1 MTAKSWRVVL
11 SSEAEKDFVRILAY
25 TRDIFGPRQESIYET
40 TILTAIAELD
50 SGPEILGSL
59 ARDDLR
65 PGIRSMHV
73 ARHGRHGRH
82 VIMYRA
88 RHENVID
95 IIRILHDAMD
105 FARHVPPDID

>member
-1 MTAKSWRVVL
+1 MTDKSWRVVL
-11 SSEAEKDFVRILAY
+11 GSEVEKDFVRILDY
-25 TRDIFGPRQESIYET
+25 TRDVFGPRQEATYET
-40 TILTAIAELD
+40 TILAAIAELD
-50 SGPEILGSL
+50 SGPDVFGSL

-65 PGIRSMHV
+65 PGVRSIHV
-73 ARHGRHGRH
+73 ARHGCRGRH

>member
-1 MTAKSWRVVL
+1 MTEKSWRVVL
-11 SSEAEKDFVRILAY
+11 GSEAEKDFVRILGD
-25 TRDIFGPRQESIYET
+25 TRDIFGPRQEVIYET
-40 TILTAIAELD
+40 TILAALADLD
-50 SGPEILGSL
+50 SGPEILGSV

-65 PGIRSMHV
+65 PGIRSLHV
-73 ARHGRHGRH
+73 ARHGRRGRH

-95 IIRILHDAMD
+95 VVRILHDAMD